1 MNLSYISGELNTL
14 IMTATMKV
22 FLFCGDKLAT
32 LGQYFSN
39 CAVTSDAWC
48 IFLEH
53 QFYLKGKLSRTL
65 ENVDKNL

>member
-1 MNLSYISGELNTL
+1 
-14 IMTATMKV
+14 MKV

-65 ENVDKNL
+65 ENVDKNLWKSIFNLKHMCKYHGPE